1 MRPAQRI
8 TLPLLLLSGAAL
20 AGPGARLQ
28 VLTTIPDLRDLAAAV
43 GGERVEATSLLQ
55 GPEDPHFVD
64 PKPAFLTR
72 ANQADVFILCGMD
85 LEIGYAG
92 RIVADSRN
100 PRIQPG
106 APGYCDASVQA
117 QKIGLPAAGSDRSQ
131 GDLHAQGNPH
141 YLLDPVNAK
150 RAAAT
155 IRDRLK
161 LVDSGSAAAYDQG
174 LEAFQR
180 RVDEAM
186 FGPKLL
192 GPFRAA
198 DLEELLAR
206 GLLLEF
212 LKKRKL
218 DGDLGGWAAE
228 LAPFAGAPFVDY
240 HPGGMRYL
248 ARRFHLEPV
257 GAVEEKP
264 GVPPSPAQ
272 LARVI
277 RLIKERHVKA
287 LVWSRYNPKA
297 NVDRIV
303 EGSGAAAVLLAH
315 QVGAVESARDYVSMM
330 TANVTAL
337 RSALG
342 RP

>member
-1 MRPAQRI
+1 MNTRI
-8 TLPLLLLSGAAL
+8 TLPALLLAGAAL
-20 AGPGARLQ
+20 GAEPRVRLQ
-28 VLTTIPDLRDLAAAV
+28 VLTTIPDLRDIAAAV
-43 GGERVEATSLLQ
+43 GGDRVEASSLLQ

-64 PKPAFLTR
+64 PKPTFLTR
-72 ANQADVFILCGMD
+72 ANQADLFILCGME

-92 RIVADSRN
+92 RVVAESRN

-106 APGYCDASVQA
+106 SSGFCDASVQVL
-117 QKIGLPAAGSDRSQ
+117 KIDPAAPGSDRSQ
-131 GDLHAQGNPH
+131 GDIHAAGNPH

-150 RAAAT
+150 RVAVT

-161 LVDSGSAAAYDQG
+161 LVDPGSAEAYDRG
-174 LEAFQR
+174 LETFQR

-192 GPFRAA
+192 GQFRAA
-198 DLEELLAR
+198 DLEELLSR
-206 GLLLEF
+206 GLLLDF

-218 DGDLGGWAAE
+218 EKDLAGWAAE
-228 LAPFAGAPFVDY
+228 LAPLAGAPLVDY
-240 HPGGMRYL
+240 HPGGIRYL
-248 ARRFHLEPV
+248 AHRFHLEAI
-257 GAVEEKP
+257 GSVEEKP
-264 GVPPSPAQ
+264 GVSPSPAQ

-277 RLIKERHVKA
+277 RLMKERKVKA
-287 LVWSRYNPKA
+287 LAWARYNPKA

-303 EGSGAAAVLLAH
+303 QETGATAVLVAH
-315 QVGAVESARDYVSMM
+315 QVGSVESARDYVSMM
-330 TANVTAL
+330 NANVTAL